1 MEETI
6 FTAGTKLK
14 KLFSVN
20 CKKPPEEENG
30 KKPSID
36 PPLVETHALA
46 AAGNSQSPKP
56 KKKKKPSKFS
66 KNPSHS
72 SQNQNQKVHP
82 NITLPNCNRLFLP
95 SNEPALCVEPTEMRS
110 DEGLQDSS
118 GSAEKA
124 KPNTIRVG

>member
-14 KLFSVN
+14 KLFSAN

-46 AAGNSQSPKP
+46 ATGNSQSPKP
-56 KKKKKPSKFS
+56 KLINYKKKKKPSKFS

-82 NITLPNCNRLFLP
+82 NIT
-95 SNEPALCVEPTEMRS
+95 
-110 DEGLQDSS
+110 
-118 GSAEKA
+118 
-124 KPNTIRVG
+124 

>member
-46 AAGNSQSPKP
+46 ATGNSQSPKP
-56 KKKKKPSKFS
+56 KLINYKKKKKKPSKFS
-66 KNPSHS
+66 KNPIHS

-82 NITLPNCNRLFLP
+82 NI
-95 SNEPALCVEPTEMRS
+95 M
-110 DEGLQDSS
+110 
-118 GSAEKA
+118 
-124 KPNTIRVG
+124 